1 MITIQLPA
9 QLASLAEG
17 KKFLTVEAKSLSE
30 VFCKI
35 DEVAP
40 MLRSQI
46 FDANGAIRQF
56 MGIFVNGNQIDE
68 IGEAIVPD
76 DSNILIVMA
85 VAGG

>member
-1 MITIQLPA
+1 M
-9 QLASLAEG
+9 LAEG
-17 KKFLTVEAKSLSE
+17 KKYLTVEAGALSE

-56 MGIFVNGNQIDE
+56 MGIFVNGNQVDE
-68 IGEAIVPD
+68 IGDTIVPS